1 MSLKGF
7 HIVFIVASIAISFGF
22 GAWALTL
29 GGAQGDP
36 VVLWLG
42 RLSVVAG
49 VALVGYG
56 IWFVRKIVRG
66 PS

>member
-1 MSLKGF
+1 MSLRGF
-7 HIVFIVASIAISFGF
+7 HVVFILASIAISFGF

-42 RLSVVAG
+42 RLSVVGG
-49 VALVGYG
+49 VVLVAYG
-56 IWFVRKIVRG
+56 AWFIRKIVRSR
-66 PS
+66 P